1 MSMATDL
8 PRGVFVVAQAT
19 VLPAIDAIS
28 GQVTTVE
35 CAIDDPLPLAQVA
48 SASLIVIEVDPTSR
62 NSLERID
69 RLRNEMPSV
78 PVIAGLAKVDIAT
91 SRQLLRRGVSDIVA
105 LPFSIDELVTSIA
118 DTASQIDVRT
128 EAILAPLVSI
138 LKTTGG
144 SGATTIATHLAAQ
157 LAKDM
162 GTKCHACVIDL
173 DLQSGDVAS
182 YLGSTPR
189 LSLSDLL
196 EAEGRLDDELVRS
209 VACEGR
215 AQVDIIAAPS
225 EIVPI
230 ESVDFDALAR
240 VLAIARRQY
249 DVVVLDLPATL
260 TNWSLSTI
268 FGSDLTLLIGTLSI
282 PSLRHAKRQLDFL
295 VSMGIPRPSIQIV
308 MNRVETGLFKT
319 IGTGAASDALHHPI
333 LATISEEPKLLR
345 SAQDQGELVNDIQA
359 RSKFAKDIENLAD
372 LVAGLLPEAS

>member
-8 PRGVFVVAQAT
+8 PRGVFVVAQAAM
-19 VLPAIDAIS
+19 LPAIDAIS
-28 GQVTTVE
+28 EQVTTVE
-35 CAIDDPLPLAQVA
+35 CAIDDPLALAQVA
-48 SASLIVIEVDPTSR
+48 AATLIVIEVDPASR

-118 DTASQIDVRT
+118 DAASQIDARA
-128 EAILAPLVSI
+128 EAALAPLVSV
-138 LKTTGG
+138 LKTSGG
-144 SGATTIATHLAAQ
+144 CGATTIATHLAAQ
-157 LAKDM
+157 LARDM
-162 GTKCHACVIDL
+162 GKGYRACVIDL
-173 DLQSGDVAS
+173 DLQSGDVSA
-182 YLGSTPR
+182 YLGSSPR

-196 EAEGRLDDELVRS
+196 ETEGRLDDDLVRS
-209 VACEGR
+209 VASEGH
-215 AQVDIIAAPS
+215 AQVDVIAAPS
-225 EIVPI
+225 DIVPI

-240 VLAIARRQY
+240 LLAIARRQY

-268 FGSDLTLLIGTLSI
+268 YGSDLTLLIGTLSI
-282 PSLRHAKRQLDFL
+282 PSLRHAKRQLQFL
-295 VSMGIPRPSIQIV
+295 ISMGIARESIQVV

-319 IGTGAASDALHHPI
+319 IGTGAASEALRHPV
-333 LATISEEPKLLR
+333 LATIAEEPKLLR